1 MGLIEIG
8 KKRIESQKMLMIQRQ
23 KETVEKK
30 EKKKRNSRAPK
41 YIFLIVL
48 EKLCVYYT
56 YKSSVE
62 KGNNYSL

>member
-1 MGLIEIG
+1 
-8 KKRIESQKMLMIQRQ
+8 MIQRQ